1 MGLSGRKVKQRIPN
15 DPRNL
20 AWANDANKFGAAYLA
35 KLGWDPSQGLGVSG
49 EGRTTAISVTQKLDL
64 LGIGADHRNSEQGI
78 AWKQNKDFENLLK
91 RLNAANGNGQV
102 GEEGEAMKVDGF
114 VRAGPAA
121 GAETVTSQKEEK
133 EEGGSDGEEKSD
145 KKSKKKRK
153 KGADDEEGEER
164 KKKRKKSKSYDDQS
178 DTEKDKKKDKK
189 KKKKRDASEEPAPPS
204 TSKAEASPA
213 PALAA
218 APAPQA
224 VVKSKSLRIHRARH
238 MAAKNIASKSAS
250 AIAEILGIAPTPS
263 ASTSVSG
270 SATPS
275 LPAFSSATTPYPS
288 TPYEPGPSTSASSS
302 SSGVATP
309 ANDALK
315 LQDLTVSSK
324 SVMDY
329 FKEKLAA
336 KSNAHSGT
344 SSPAAA
350 PSSQQQTNEDEEMD
364 DYAERPRMGIGA
376 SRLRVE
382 VSRAE
387 EADAEE
393 KQQRTGL
400 GGIGS
405 RGGIHS
411 HFAAMFAKS
420 STTTV
425 MDTMDVA
432 GSQAQ
437 VQTETKV
444 EVVEATVREDGPTE
458 ESPKKS
464 KDKKEKKEKERK
476 KDKKEKKDKKG
487 KGKEKEVEEQVE
499 DGEAAAEA
507 DEKAE
512 RKRRKEDRRKQR
524 EAEAAKGGAGVDA
537 SPDAEGKEGKRK
549 KDKKKSKAES

>member
-102 GEEGEAMKVDGF
+102 EDEGEAMKVDGF

-133 EEGGSDGEEKSD
+133 DVSESDREEEGD

-164 KKKRKKSKSYDDQS
+164 KKKRKKSKSSDDQS
-178 DTEKDKKKDKK
+178 DAEKDKKKDKK
-189 KKKKRDASEEPAPPS
+189 KKKKRDTSEEPTPAS
-204 TSKAEASPA
+204 TSKAEASSA
-213 PALAA
+213 PAVAA

-224 VVKSKSLRIHRARH
+224 TQKSKSLRIHRARH
-238 MAAKNIASKSAS
+238 MAAKNMASKSAS

-263 ASTSVSG
+263 ASVSG
-270 SATPS
+270 HD
-275 LPAFSSATTPYPS
+275 PYPS

-309 ANDALK
+309 ADDALK

-336 KSNAHSGT
+336 KSNARSGT

-350 PSSQQQTNEDEEMD
+350 PSQQKVDEEMD

-382 VSRAE
+382 VSRTE

-393 KQQRTGL
+393 DREQRTGL

-420 STTTV
+420 STTVTN
-425 MDTMDVA
+425 TMDVA

-437 VQTETKV
+437 VQTQTKV
-444 EVVEATVREDGPTE
+444 EVVEAAVQEDISVE
-458 ESPKKS
+458 ESPKKKS
-464 KDKKEKKEKERK
+464 KDRKDKERKEKKE
-476 KDKKEKKDKKG
+476 KKEKKDKKG
-487 KGKEKEVEEQVE
+487 KGKEKEAEERVE
-499 DGEAAAEA
+499 DDEAVVAEV

-512 RKRRKEDRRKQR
+512 RKRRKEEKRRKR
-524 EAEAAKGGAGVDA
+524 EAEAAQEGAGVDA
-537 SPDAEGKEGKRK
+537 SPDVEDKGGKEGKRK